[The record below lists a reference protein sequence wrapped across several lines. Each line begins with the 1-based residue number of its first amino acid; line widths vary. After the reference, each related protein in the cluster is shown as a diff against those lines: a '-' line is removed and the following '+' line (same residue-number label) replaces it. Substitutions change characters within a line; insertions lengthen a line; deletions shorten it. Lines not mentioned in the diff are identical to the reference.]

1 MWCVYSV
8 SAESLIV
15 VWPALKLFSVL
26 VFDFVS
32 GSLRNRIGVEE
43 DAGRRISVCGGKI
56 QKAGYD
62 DA

>member
-1 MWCVYSV
+1 VWCVYSV

-32 GSLRNRIGVEE
+32 GSLRNRICVEE
-43 DAGRRISVCGGKI
+43 DAGRRISVGEENTESGV
-56 QKAGYD
+56 
-62 DA
+62 